1 MASQESGIKGLTL
14 EFVREA
20 TRGVNPVNPAYLLYS
35 DAVQNFS
42 LSPTASINPRGNIG
56 SADIVNFNS
65 GTESHSFSVQ
75 YDLQRWFTAST
86 DAAYDGLARLASGA
100 LPSSHMVVGKATHG
114 GDGAA
119 GAGGFIYY
127 VMNGALINTVGLA
140 GEPES
145 GDPIVV
151 DLSYMCEKQRAYMVD
166 TPASTTQLTVVSS
179 DIADTTQ
186 SITIEDNDAA
196 ISETL
201 ALTGTTPV
209 LTVSVLYGE
218 IEGALLDAECVGD
231 VTITD
236 GSNLLMTI
244 YGSDSYGGREGDLG
258 IPLLGASGT
267 HASAVGAV
275 YETILGDTIER
286 PAATSLAFD
295 GCISSASISV
305 DNAIEANSCI
315 SQIGQKLSEGP
326 RTVTL
331 DASLFGP
338 KISFDMMR
346 EHLQATETNIVWT
359 MTGGTLTLVGAA
371 LTSLG
376 SVSRDTGQ
384 AVLTLDNTF
393 QGKSLTIA

>member
-1 MASQESGIKGLTL
+1 MASQESGIKGLDL
-14 EFVREA
+14 EFVRE
-20 TRGVNPVNPAYLLYS
+20 TIRGVDPANPAFLFYS
-35 DAVQNFS
+35 DAVQSFN

-65 GTESHSFSVQ
+65 GTESHEFGVT
-75 YDLQRWFTAST
+75 YDLQRWFTSST
-86 DAAYDGLARLASGA
+86 DAAYDGLHRLASGE
-100 LPSSHMVVGKATHG
+100 LPASHMVVGKAVHG
-114 GDGAA
+114 TDGAA
-119 GAGGFIYY
+119 SNGGFIYY
-127 VMNGALINTVGLA
+127 VMNGALINSVTLT

-166 TPASTTQLTVVSS
+166 TPAGATMLTIVSS
-179 DIADTTQ
+179 DAADTTQ
-186 SITIEDNDAA
+186 DITIEDAGA
-196 ISETL
+196 SISEVL
-201 ALTGTTPV
+201 SLTGTTPV
-209 LTVSVLYGE
+209 NTSSSAFTE
-218 IEGALLDAECVGD
+218 IEGALLDAECKGD

-244 YGSDSYGGREGDLG
+244 YGTDAYDTRDGDLG
-258 IPLLGASGT
+258 IPLLGSGS
-267 HASAVGAV
+267 HASVIAAS

-286 PAATSLAFD
+286 PGGTSIAYD
-295 GCISSASISV
+295 GCIASASISV
-305 DNAIEANSCI
+305 DNNIETNSCI
-315 SQIGQKLSEGP
+315 SQIGMKLSEGP

-359 MTGGTLTLVGAA
+359 MTGGTLTLAGAA

-376 SVSRDTGQ
+376 GVSRDTGQ

>member
-1 MASQESGIKGLTL
+1 MPQESGIRALTL

-20 TRGVNPVNPAYLLYS
+20 TRGTVPTDPTWLLFS

-42 LSPTASINPRGNIG
+42 LTPAASINPRGNIG
-56 SADIVNFNS
+56 SADIVNFNA
-65 GTESHSFSVQ
+65 GTESHEFSVQ

-86 DAAYDGLARLASGA
+86 DAAYDGLFRNPDQELAS
-100 LPSSHMVVGKATHG
+100 SHYVVGKAKHG
-114 GDGAA
+114 GA
-119 GAGGFIYY
+119 GSMANGGFIYY
-127 VMNGALINTVGLA
+127 TMSGSLINTVTLG

-145 GDPIVV
+145 GDPVVV
-151 DLSYMCEKQRAYMVD
+151 DLSYMCEKQRAYLVD
-166 TPASTTQLTVVSS
+166 TPASATQLTIVSS
-179 DIADTTQ
+179 DAADTTQ
-186 SITIEDNDAA
+186 SLEIEDAGA
-196 ISETL
+196 SIAETI

-209 LTVSVLYGE
+209 VSTSSAFTEL
-218 IEGALLDAECVGD
+218 EGAYLDAQCKGD
-231 VTITD
+231 VTVTD
-236 GSNLLMTI
+236 GTDLLITI
-244 YGSDSYGGREGDLG
+244 YGSDSYNGREGDLG
-258 IPLLGASGT
+258 IPALGTGSHGT
-267 HASAVGAV
+267 AIAGA

-295 GCISSASISV
+295 GFISSASLTV
-305 DNAIEANSCI
+305 DNAIEANSAI
-315 SQIGQKLSEGP
+315 KQIGHILSEGP
-326 RTVTL
+326 RTVTI

-346 EHLQATETNIVWT
+346 EHLQATEVNIVWT